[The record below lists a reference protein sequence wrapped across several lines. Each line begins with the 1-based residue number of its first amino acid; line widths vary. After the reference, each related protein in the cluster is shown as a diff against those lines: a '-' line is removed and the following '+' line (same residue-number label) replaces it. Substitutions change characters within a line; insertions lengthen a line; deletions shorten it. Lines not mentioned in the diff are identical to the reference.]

1 MSGDE
6 VSEGLLVLK
15 MVREGKFWGHLQF
28 TQHLCKAV
36 RGCNLRDGSCIDRLG
51 LQGIWIAATFEGR
64 PSRSFRQQ
72 LRTTEGLQRKC
83 SHVMCWK
90 HAPGPEEQ
98 PRDLTPP
105 AFSRFM
111 MGVEPFLLFLARRTT
126 YWACP
131 FKAQAWAC
139 CTSPGTSGFFL
150 LRASSRWSRL

>member
-1 MSGDE
+1 
-6 VSEGLLVLK
+6 

-98 PRDLTPP
+98 PRDLTQSVHDGCRAFLALLGPP
-105 AFSRFM
+105 DDILGLPLQSTSLGMLHFSRDIGILSLEGFLEV
-111 MGVEPFLLFLARRTT
+111 VEVVNSTLPFEAF
-126 YWACP
+126 
-131 FKAQAWAC
+131 Q
-139 CTSPGTSGFFL
+139 SPEIE
-150 LRASSRWSRL
+150 